1 MQNVLRQKSKY
12 NETLIISVGGT
23 PQIVTET
30 LWYYTFN
37 KLRHFDKIVLI
48 TTATGKNKIKEELFN
63 SKKLMDLEK
72 ALSVKQGTF
81 SLTDENIIILKDSDG
96 NELDDIRTSSDSE
109 DMAKHVFEIL
119 RNLTEDQNS
128 RLTIVIAGGRKTM
141 PAVLAL
147 ASSFY
152 GREQDELVHVL
163 INDELFWSD
172 WFFPDNPNDPKQ
184 QIEVSHIPFLRLKN
198 YTTGIKTKSP
208 MEALSIAQTR
218 LNELAPVAKVSVDRN
233 KIIVDNNTFQLP
245 PAEMQLWRYM
255 ARKKLENCKRE
266 DLKFCGSCN
275 ECYTPHSE
283 LVEEFDDKIADEYFC
298 IVKEGSQ
305 AWDNRKEDINCRDIF
320 DKDTRVRELKSKLK
334 RNIKLRVN
342 DPRLYHSFQI
352 VDTILEDNE
361 LEKGFGFNLDKN
373 AIIFEK

>member
-1 MQNVLRQKSKY
+1 MSYLKEKLLSSFIAFEEQKNV
-12 NETLIISVGGT
+12 
-23 PQIVTET
+23 
-30 LWYYTFN
+30 
-37 KLRHFDKIVLI
+37 
-48 TTATGKNKIKEELFN
+48 
-63 SKKLMDLEK
+63 
-72 ALSVKQGTF
+72 
-81 SLTDENIIILKDSDG
+81 DSYVHG
-96 NELDDIRTSSDSE
+96 IRTK
-109 DMAKHVFEIL
+109 AIKKFE
-119 RNLTEDQNS
+119 EE
-128 RLTIVIAGGRKTM
+128 G
-141 PAVLAL
+141 
-147 ASSFY
+147 
-152 GREQDELVHVL
+152 
-163 INDELFWSD
+163 
-172 WFFPDNPNDPKQ
+172 FP
-184 QIEVSHIPFLRLKN
+184 
-198 YTTGIKTKSP
+198 T
-208 MEALSIAQTR
+208 
-218 LNELAPVAKVSVDRN
+218 
-233 KIIVDNNTFQLP
+233 
-245 PAEMQLWRYM
+245 
-255 ARKKLENCKRE
+255 KKLENCKRE